1 MTMMSVS
8 VVAFAGGSNW
18 PIWVAAEKG
27 FFAAHGLQVTL
38 EFTPNSVEMVK
49 NVMADR
55 YQIAM
60 TAFDNIVAY
69 QEGQGE
75 VALPQA
81 PDFFAFMGGDPGFL
95 NVMAVPGIESLAD
108 LAGKEAS
115 VDAMTTGFAFVLREI
130 LGDTAVTYRA
140 VGGGAQR
147 MKALLAKEQ
156 SVTLLN
162 SPLDLVAEAG
172 GCRRL
177 ARAEPVIGPYLG
189 VTGMARRSWAAS
201 NGAAIIAFLRGY
213 GDAIAWLY
221 DRANREAAEALLVA
235 KAPGMTAPIA
245 TRSYDVLLA
254 DNGGLFREFHI
265 DKDRAAT
272 VLRLRSKYG
281 RPQKTLQDADRYI
294 DMSFVERAS

>member
-18 PIWVAAEKG
+18 PIWAAQEKG
-27 FFAAHGLQVTL
+27 FFAAHGLQVNL

-69 QEGQGE
+69 QAGQGE
-75 VALPQA
+75 IALPEA

-95 NVMAVPGIESLAD
+95 NVMAVSGIDNMAD
-108 LAGKEAS
+108 LTGKTAS
-115 VDAMTTGFAFVLREI
+115 VDAMTTGFAFVLREM
-130 LGDTAVTYRA
+130 LGTTDVTYVA

-147 MKALLAKEQ
+147 MKALLAGEQ
-156 SVTLLN
+156 AVTLLN
-162 SPLDLVAEAG
+162 TPLDLVAEAG

-177 ARAEPVIGPYLG
+177 ARAEAVVGPYLG
-189 VTGMARRSWAAS
+189 VTGMARRSWAAA
-201 NGAAIIAFLRGY
+201 NGEAIVAFLRGY
-213 GDAIAWLY
+213 GDAMAWLY
-221 DRANREAAEALLVA
+221 DRDNRGAAEVLLVA
-235 KAPGMTAPIA
+235 KAPGMTPVVA
-245 TRSYDVLLA
+245 TQAYDVLLA
-254 DNGGLFREFHI
+254 DSGGLFREFHI
-265 DKDRAAT
+265 AEERTAT

-281 RPQKTLQDADRYI
+281 RPRKTLSDAGRYI
-294 DMSFVERAS
+294 DMSFLERA